1 MTEKVEKVFQKRKKL
16 NLKIKQK
23 LQVWLLIRIMGV
35 ALLTITVAGIILYF
49 YSVTVVDTDYLSFAP
64 KVRKVSEVLLPVFL
78 AASLT
83 SIVAGLLLA
92 LFLSQKI
99 AGPVFRIEQ
108 DLLRMRTG
116 DLTDIIN
123 VRSTDILKE
132 LAQSVNMTVHNIRDM
147 IINVKEINTELESEI
162 SKGDIVG
169 IKAAHDKQKKC
180 LDKII
185 I

>member
-1 MTEKVEKVFQKRKKL
+1 MTEKGNRVFKKRKKI
-16 NLKIKQK
+16 NLKIKQN
-23 LQVWLLIRIMGV
+23 LQLWLLIRIMGV
-35 ALLTITVAGIILYF
+35 ALLTIAVACIILYI
-49 YSVTVVDTDYLSFAP
+49 YSVSVVDADYLSFAP
-64 KVRKVSEVLLPVFL
+64 KVRRVSEVLLPVFL

-116 DLTDIIN
+116 DLAEGIN
-123 VRSTDILKE
+123 IRSTDILRE
-132 LAQSVNMTVHNIRDM
+132 LAQSVNMTVHNFRNMLND
-147 IINVKEINTELESEI
+147 VKEINIELESKI
-162 SKGDIVG
+162 TSGDITG
-169 IKAAHDKQKKC
+169 IKLVFDKQKEC

>member
-1 MTEKVEKVFQKRKKL
+1 MTEKVQKVFQKRKKL
-16 NLKIKQK
+16 NLRIKQK

-35 ALLTITVAGIILYF
+35 ALLTITVAGVILYF

-116 DLTDIIN
+116 DLTEVVSI
-123 VRSTDILKE
+123 RSSDILKE
-132 LAQSVNMTVHNIRDM
+132 LAQSVNMTVHNIRNMLND
-147 IINVKEINTELESEI
+147 VKEINSDLESKI
-162 SKGDIVG
+162 TKGDITG
-169 IKAAHDKQKKC
+169 IRAAYKKQKEC
-180 LDKII
+180 LDKLII
-185 I
+185 